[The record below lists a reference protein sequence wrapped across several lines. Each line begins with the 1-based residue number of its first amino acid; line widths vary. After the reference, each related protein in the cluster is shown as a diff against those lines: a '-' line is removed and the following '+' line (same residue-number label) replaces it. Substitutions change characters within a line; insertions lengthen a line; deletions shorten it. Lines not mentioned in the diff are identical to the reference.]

1 MKTAARHRIITS
13 EQIISA
19 RQLLGWTKVKLAKQS
34 NISPLSVSK
43 LEDPTALTKAKPKTL
58 VAVRTAF
65 EDAGIVFDHDGVR
78 QKAD

>member
-1 MKTAARHRIITS
+1 MKTAARHRIITA

-19 RQLLGWTKVKLAKQS
+19 RRLLSWTKLKLAKQS
-34 NISPLSVSK
+34 KISRHSVSN
-43 LEDPTALTKAKPKTL
+43 LEDPAALSKAKPKTL

-78 QKAD
+78 QKAG